1 MAGVKGKSGG
11 ARANT
16 GGSRPG
22 AGRPRRNPIKEQK
35 SIEESNG
42 WGGARLGAGRP
53 KNPLTDDLKKSR
65 EKKPDVWPLFKT
77 CTCCKVE
84 KRRDLFSADKS
95 RPKKIP
101 SMCKSCRV
109 VYGKNYYKENT
120 DKCKSS
126 TRRWMDANPEK
137 LLEVRKDWVSKNKS
151 RILEYRKYRWTLD
164 YVKEREKESLK
175 KRIESISDGYTSRLL
190 CIPLKDC
197 PPELIELKRE
207 QLTIKRLS
215 RQIKQT
221 TKAQNETSTNIS

>member
-16 GGSRPG
+16 GGARPG
-22 AGRPRRNPIKEQK
+22 AGRPRKSPIKEQK
-35 SIEESNG
+35 SIEESKG

-53 KNPLTDDLKKSR
+53 KNPLTDESKKPR

-77 CTCCKVE
+77 CTCCAIE
-84 KRRDLFSADKS
+84 KRRDLFSVDKA

-101 SMCKSCRV
+101 SKCKSCAKD
-109 VYGKNYYKENT
+109 YSKNYYKENT

-126 TRRWMDANPEK
+126 IRKWMDANPER
-137 LLEVRKDWVSKNKS
+137 LVEIRKDWVSKNKDHV
-151 RILEYRKYRWTLD
+151 LKYRKYRWTLD
-164 YVKEREKESLK
+164 PVKEREKEALK

-207 QLTIKRLS
+207 QITIKRLS

-221 TKAQNETSTNIS
+221 TKAHNETSTNIS